1 MSLNQAQ
8 QQAVDYGD
16 GPLLI
21 NATAGSGKTRVIT
34 HRAAKMVERG
44 VDPSRILLVTFT
56 NKAAKEMRE
65 RIAKIVSPEAASK
78 LKIGT
83 FHSVCVQLLKSF
95 EDDKDREGRTRNF
108 TIYDQSDAEAT
119 VKGAISELGFDPKQ
133 VKKEEMASFISL
145 SKSDGK
151 LPEDLDEV
159 DSSDE
164 LAWQQRAVWKR
175 YEQMT
180 RANNAFDFDDLVN
193 VVMRASESSTPLAR
207 WLRTKWSHV
216 LVDEYQDTSV
226 VQFRLV
232 KQLASSGNLTAV
244 GDVNQS
250 LYAWRGATPDNILK
264 FATEH
269 YPSAKVVDMAT
280 NYRSS
285 QNIVAVSN
293 AFRSNGQANTPNPV
307 GDKIQVISFRSPQAE
322 AQFIA
327 REVQRRIVAGTA
339 PSECAVLYRNKSI
352 SRLIEEE
359 LRNRGMGYDIK
370 GGFRF
375 YDRAVVKDVL
385 AFLRLLVNPS
395 SNLDF
400 ERIINVPSKG
410 LGDKA
415 IDIVRQRAREDGVSM
430 LAAIP
435 KAISSESF
443 RPAQREALM
452 RFAYMYKHSA
462 PQVDTARPSAIA
474 RNLLDQTRYEEALL
488 TKATTLESKGKHVEA
503 KDARDDA
510 NHVSEVIEAISA
522 YENRVKNPTLAGWL
536 DEVAIM
542 TAQDGESGDRVQ
554 LSTVH
559 GFKGLEADAVW
570 VAAFE
575 SGTLPS
581 EHDDSSHAEEARV
594 AFVALSRARKWL
606 TITYAD
612 WRMVFGRTTITGPS
626 DFLARLS
633 PENSMWHER
642 DSRPTAIAQPKP
654 MGFVSP

>member
-1 MSLNQAQ
+1 MSLNEAQ
-8 QQAVDYGD
+8 QAAVDHGE

-34 HRAAKMVERG
+34 HRAARMVERG

-65 RIAKIVSPEAASK
+65 RIAKIVSPEAASR

-83 FHSVCVQLLKSF
+83 FHSICVQLLKAF
-95 EDDKDREGRTRNF
+95 DDDGDREGRTKNF
-108 TIYDQSDAEAT
+108 TIYDQSDQEAT
-119 VKGAISELGFDPKQ
+119 VKGAISELGLDPKQ
-133 VKKEEMASFISL
+133 VKKEDMASFISRA
-145 SKSDGK
+145 KSEGK
-151 LPEDLDEV
+151 TPNDLEGSDM
-159 DSSDE
+159 SDE
-164 LAWQQRAVWKR
+164 LAWQQRAVWTR

-193 VVMRASESSTPLAR
+193 VVMRAAEANTPVAR
-207 WLRTKWSHV
+207 HLRARWSHV

-232 KQLASSGNLTAV
+232 QQLASSGNLTAV

-250 LYAWRGATPDNILK
+250 LYAWRGATPDNILN
-264 FATEH
+264 FATTH

-280 NYRSS
+280 NYRSTK
-285 QNIVAVSN
+285 NIVSVAN
-293 AFRSNGQANTPNPV
+293 AFRSNGQANTPNPT
-307 GDKIQVISFRSPQAE
+307 GDKAVIMSFRSPQAE

-327 REVQRRIVAGTA
+327 REVQRRILAGTA

-400 ERIINVPSKG
+400 ERIVNVPSRG

-415 IDIVRQRAREDGVSM
+415 VDVIRQQARKDGTSM
-430 LAAIP
+430 LEAIP
-435 KAISSESF
+435 KALQSEAL
-443 RPAQREALM
+443 RPAQREQLM
-452 RFAYMYKHSA
+452 RFAYMYKHAA
-462 PQVDTARPSAIA
+462 PQVETARPSVLA
-474 RNLLDQTRYEEALL
+474 RTLMDQTRYEEALL
-488 TKATTLESKGKHVEA
+488 TKASGLEAKRKHVEA
-503 KDARDDA
+503 EDARDDA
-510 NHVSEVIEAISA
+510 KHVSEVIDAITA
-522 YENRVKNPTLAGWL
+522 YEGRVKNPTLAGWL
-536 DEVAIM
+536 DEIAIM
-542 TAQDGESGDRVQ
+542 TAQDGDSGDRVQ

-575 SGTLPS
+575 AGTLPS
-581 EHDDSSHAEEARV
+581 EHEDSSVAEEKRV

-606 TITYAD
+606 TITYSD
-612 WRMVFGRTTITGPS
+612 WRTVFGRTTPTGPS
-626 DFLARLS
+626 EFLNLLT
-633 PENSMWHER
+633 PENSTWHER
-642 DSRPTAIAQPKP
+642 DTKLERAS
-654 MGFVSP
+654 